1 MLVLIF
7 LTYIY
12 IFFYSF
18 RLRDSGRIKLLLMF
32 CSGTYNLVLGGWL
45 RFGLLYSLGLG
56 IERDISIS
64 DNFLIFFLKMKLFP
78 WRIDKRSLFHWF
90 NFQIFPN
97 QYILDRYL
105 DNTFFPLFDF
115 HFLLEHICYC
125 AGFFGFLS
133 SPSRSTKNISLSTF
147 IPFQVNEATVC
158 NACFYEEL
166 NYYNYPEKE
175 LFSTE
180 LQYQS

>member
-1 MLVLIF
+1 
-7 LTYIY
+7 
-12 IFFYSF
+12 
-18 RLRDSGRIKLLLMF
+18 MF

-105 DNTFFPLFDF
+105 DNTFFLFLTSIF
-115 HFLLEHICYC
+115 SWNTFVTVQ
-125 AGFFGFLS
+125 GFLAFS
-133 SPSRSTKNISLSTF
+133 HLRPEAPRTSLCLPLSHFKWMRQQFAMPASLKSWTIITVLKKSCF
-147 IPFQVNEATVC
+147 PLNCSINLNLCEACV
-158 NACFYEEL
+158 
-166 NYYNYPEKE
+166 YYY
-175 LFSTE
+175 
-180 LQYQS
+180 